1 MNDFFTALCAAEKR
15 PPATRSAAQL
25 LELPAQIKQAQQKSV
40 AFAEILKDIKASDVT
55 NYAAL
60 ARLPVTRKTELLD
73 RQKEARAGAATAPLT
88 DIFGGFSSI
97 AFGANMPRVFASPG
111 TIYEPEG
118 QATDYWRMARALS
131 AAGFRA
137 GDLIHNCF
145 SYHFTPAGSM
155 MESGAHALGCTVFPA
170 GTGQT
175 EQQVQAM
182 AELQPAGYVGTPSF
196 LKIILEKAAEM
207 GVALPSVTKALVSGE
222 ACPPSL
228 RDWFAERGVTAYQC
242 YATADLGLIAYETS
256 AREGLVIDEGVIVE
270 IVTPGTGD
278 PVAEGEVGELVVTT
292 FNPDYPLIRFGT
304 GDLSAVLSG
313 TCPTGRTN
321 TRIKGWMGRADQTT
335 KIRGMFVHPSQVA
348 TIAKR
353 FPDVV
358 KARLVVSGE
367 MADDRMTL
375 QVETAKH
382 VEAEDLLEKISE
394 AIRDVTKLRGT
405 VSLFALGSLP
415 NDGKVIE
422 DARSYK

>member
-1 MNDFFTALCAAEKR
+1 MSDFYSMLVAAEQR
-15 PPATRSAAQL
+15 PHADRERVQL
-25 LELPAQIKQAQQKSV
+25 KALPQQVKHAQQTSA
-40 AFAEILKDIKASDVT
+40 AFAEILAGLDATAVT
-55 NYAAL
+55 SRTAL
-60 ARLPVTRKTELLD
+60 ASLPVTRKTELLD
-73 RQKEARAGAATAPLT
+73 RQKAARTIAADTSLANV
-88 DIFGGFSSI
+88 FGGFSSI
-97 AFGANMPRVFASPG
+97 VFGADMPRVFASPG

-118 QATDYWRMARALS
+118 KQLDYWRMARALS
-131 AAGFRA
+131 AAGFKA

-182 AELQPAGYVGTPSF
+182 AELKPAGYVGTPSF

-207 GVALPSVTKALVSGE
+207 GVALPSVTKAMVSGE

-292 FNPDYPLIRFGT
+292 FNTDYPLIRFGT

-313 TCPTGRTN
+313 HCSTGRTN

-353 FPDVV
+353 FPDVL

-375 QVETAKH
+375 QVETEKH
-382 VEAEDLLEKISE
+382 TETEDLVEKISE

-405 VSLFALGSLP
+405 VALFAPGSLP
-415 NDGKVIE
+415 NDGRVIE